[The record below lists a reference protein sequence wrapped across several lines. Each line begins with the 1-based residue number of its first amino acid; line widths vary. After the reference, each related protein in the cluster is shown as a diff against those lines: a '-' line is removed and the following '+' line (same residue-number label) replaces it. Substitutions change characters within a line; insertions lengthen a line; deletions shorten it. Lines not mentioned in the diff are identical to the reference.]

1 MHIARLPL
9 PRPAATRAAVRRLST
24 RPPPP
29 PPAYQ
34 PQPTSFTAKAS
45 PRQTLAHPEEIRG
58 MPPLNPRTVV
68 NKGKVGVAGER
79 GKGRGEK
86 EVFEAFEGPSKPR
99 LIYERPGGRELPKVR
114 GTAPFGGRISFFSV
128 WAKALELTPGAVIAL
143 GLLGLGWG
151 LFILHATNSER
162 LSSSVLRQATFQ
174 LRNSKEVIAL
184 LGENVRLVEEWW
196 ALGAPW
202 ISGTINLMQ
211 GRVDLSFRIRGS
223 KGAGTVYFT
232 SIRPQEQGA
241 WRIVRYKVIADD
253 GQVIRLE
260 DQAIRPEQKGA
271 K

>member
-1 MHIARLPL
+1 
-9 PRPAATRAAVRRLST
+9 
-24 RPPPP
+24 
-29 PPAYQ
+29 
-34 PQPTSFTAKAS
+34 
-45 PRQTLAHPEEIRG
+45 
-58 MPPLNPRTVV
+58 MPPLSPRDAV
-68 NKGKVGVAGER
+68 NKGKADTVTVGER
-79 GKGRGEK
+79 GKGRDGK

-114 GTAPFGGRISFFSV
+114 GTAPF
-128 WAKALELTPGAVIAL
+128 VIAL

>member
-1 MHIARLPL
+1 MHIPRLAPPL
-9 PRPAATRAAVRRLST
+9 RRSLALRHLST
-24 RPPPP
+24 RPPPA
-29 PPAYQ
+29 PAHQ
-34 PQPTSFTAKAS
+34 PAATSFTAKAS
-45 PRQTLAHPEEIRG
+45 PRQTLSHPEELRG
-58 MPPLNPRTVV
+58 MPPLAPRTAV
-68 NKGKVGVAGER
+68 NKGKIDVGER
-79 GKGRGEK
+79 GKGRDGK
-86 EVFEAFEGPSKPR
+86 EVFEAFEGPSRPR

-114 GTAPFGGRISFFSV
+114 GTAPF
-128 WAKALELTPGAVIAL
+128 VIAL

-151 LFILHATNSER
+151 LFVLHATNSER

-184 LGENVRLVEEWW
+184 LGENVRLVDEWW
-196 ALGAPW
+196 ALGSPW

-211 GRVDLSFRIRGS
+211 GRVDLSFRIKGS

-260 DQAIRPEQKGA
+260 DQAIRPEQKSTN
-271 K
+271 

>member
-1 MHIARLPL
+1 MHIPRLPL
-9 PRPAATRAAVRRLST
+9 RRSTAFRHLST
-24 RPPPP
+24 RPP
-29 PPAYQ
+29 
-34 PQPTSFTAKAS
+34 PTSFTAKAS
-45 PRQTLAHPEEIRG
+45 PRQTLSHPEEIRG
-58 MPPLNPRTVV
+58 MPPLTPRTAV
-68 NKGKVGVAGER
+68 NKGKIDIGDS
-79 GKGRGEK
+79 GKK
-86 EVFEAFEGPSKPR
+86 EVFEAFEGPSRPR

-114 GTAPFGGRISFFSV
+114 GTAPF
-128 WAKALELTPGAVIAL
+128 VIAL

-151 LFILHATNSER
+151 LFLLHATNSER

-184 LGENVRLVEEWW
+184 LGENVRLVDEWW
-196 ALGAPW
+196 ALGSPW

-211 GRVDLSFRIRGS
+211 GRVDLSFRIKGS

-260 DQAIRPEQKGA
+260 DQAIRPEQKSTN
-271 K
+271 

>member
-9 PRPAATRAAVRRLST
+9 PRPAATRTALRRLST

-29 PPAYQ
+29 PPAHQ

-58 MPPLNPRTVV
+58 MPPLNPRTVA

-79 GKGRGEK
+79 GKGRDEK

-114 GTAPFGGRISFFSV
+114 GTAPF
-128 WAKALELTPGAVIAL
+128 VIAL

>member
-9 PRPAATRAAVRRLST
+9 PRPAATRAALRRLST

-29 PPAYQ
+29 PPAHQ

-68 NKGKVGVAGER
+68 NKGKIGVAGER
-79 GKGRGEK
+79 GKGRDEK

-114 GTAPFGGRISFFSV
+114 GTAPF
-128 WAKALELTPGAVIAL
+128 VIAL